1 MKCSTQLLKQP
12 CISVVF
18 VVFVSRTTLEG
29 SKACS
34 VASKACA
41 LQLDCLVSAKTA
53 NHTYMDKTDVHVEIN
68 TDTDTYTHTQTYR
81 HSHSHR
87 DIHRHRH
94 KHTQTHRHTHTSIP
108 QMIRN
113 TSSEPL
119 MQADQVKA
127 HSQHPNGII
136 FIVRTQT
143 IHANGKTEPQN
154 TQ

>member
-12 CISVVF
+12 CTSVVFVVF

-68 TDTDTYTHTQTYR
+68 TDTDTYTHTDIQTQSQPQR
-81 HSHSHR
+81 
-87 DIHRHRH
+87 
-94 KHTQTHRHTHTSIP
+94 HTQTQTQTHTDTQTHTHLHTTNDTQYKLRATHASRPGEGTFTAP
-108 QMIRN
+108 QWDYFHSAN
-113 TSSEPL
+113 T
-119 MQADQVKA
+119 
-127 HSQHPNGII
+127 N
-136 FIVRTQT
+136 
-143 IHANGKTEPQN
+143 N
-154 TQ
+154 TCQW